1 MSDQQLNMFAGDNQG
16 SIAAP
21 KLQDHCKE
29 GRALGGVGNDAS
41 TGHSESGRLG
51 LYRRIM
57 TMMEEGEEVEMER
70 VRRQGKKLTKL
81 AAASNSDE
89 QVAA

>member
-1 MSDQQLNMFAGDNQG
+1 MFVGDNKG

-21 KLQDHCKE
+21 KFQDHCRE
-29 GRALGGVGNDAS
+29 GRALVGVGNDAS
-41 TGHSESGRLG
+41 TSHSESGRLG

-70 VRRQGKKLTKL
+70 VRRQGKKLAKL